1 MKTLYDILG
10 VTPHAT
16 PTELKAAWR
25 RAAMKWHPDRNRGRE
40 HYAQAQF
47 QRINDAYAA
56 LTNPLRRAQYD
67 LALHASV
74 RRIAPQSHGRH
85 RRTSR
90 WRWNKWMRLFLRN
103 ARRVPHARRVARDV
117 SRSHWMAGIG
127 TAIAAVVLIADLSI
141 DDAPLRSNFVAT
153 TGAAAA
159 TSEADPALEEM
170 HTALAQLRAL
180 ARTARDDTAPAGHDR
195 HPRANAK
202 AATPP
207 ATAPL
212 IASSPLADPHGRAAA
227 GSPRH
232 EPRDPALSATR
243 SIRGGTAQ
251 PRTPPAGRQPQPAS
265 FVRPAASARAT
276 HRRGPLRHSVRQQT

>member
-25 RAAMKWHPDRNRGRE
+25 RAAMKWHPDRNRGQE

-56 LTNPLRRAQYD
+56 LTNPLHRVQYD
-67 LALHASV
+67 LALHAGV
-74 RRIAPQSHGRH
+74 RRIAPQPHGHH

-90 WRWNKWMRLFLRN
+90 WRWGKRMRLFLRN
-103 ARRVPHARRVARDV
+103 VRMAPHTRRAARDV
-117 SRSHWMAGIG
+117 SRWHWMAGIG

-141 DDAPLRSNFVAT
+141 DDAPLRSNFVST
-153 TGAAAA
+153 TGTAAA

-180 ARTARDDTAPAGHDR
+180 ARTARDDTAPARHDR
-195 HPRANAK
+195 HPRANAE

-207 ATAPL
+207 AIRCVTADTARIL
-212 IASSPLADPHGRAAA
+212 VAC
-227 GSPRH
+227 
-232 EPRDPALSATR
+232 SAT
-243 SIRGGTAQ
+243 S
-251 PRTPPAGRQPQPAS
+251 QPAAETAATAIQ
-265 FVRPAASARAT
+265 RCPAIMRT
-276 HRRGPLRHSVRQQT
+276 RRSGIQP